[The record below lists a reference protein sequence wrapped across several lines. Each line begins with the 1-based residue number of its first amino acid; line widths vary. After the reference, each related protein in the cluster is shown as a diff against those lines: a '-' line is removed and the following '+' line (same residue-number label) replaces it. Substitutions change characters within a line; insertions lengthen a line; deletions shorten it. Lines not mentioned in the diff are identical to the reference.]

1 MGGWIIIPGFWSWGL
16 RPRPSAGVNAIRSNG
31 SAPKIMVQTKKAV
44 TAEVTPPTYGSSDR
58 YRREVS
64 SWASAPNSDSTTAQ
78 KSSDPFCPAQN
89 AEKMYPE
96 GRFLEV

>member
-1 MGGWIIIPGFWSWGL
+1 
-16 RPRPSAGVNAIRSNG
+16 
-31 SAPKIMVQTKKAV
+31 MVQTKKAV

-58 YRREVS
+58 YRRDVS
-64 SWASAPNSDSTTAQ
+64 NWASAPKSDNTTAQ

-89 AEKMYPE
+89 AEKMYPD